1 VEPHAQGG
9 ASTPLEEA
17 FGCVL
22 GWQQMKVMVEIPES
36 AQVALPPADALA
48 RDLLEAYAIGRYRQ
62 GSLTQKQVGTV
73 LGLDRWSTEALLQR
87 AQAIPALNLADYE
100 LERSGSR

>member
-1 VEPHAQGG
+1 
-9 ASTPLEEA
+9 
-17 FGCVL
+17 
-22 GWQQMKVMVEIPES
+22 MKVTVEIPES